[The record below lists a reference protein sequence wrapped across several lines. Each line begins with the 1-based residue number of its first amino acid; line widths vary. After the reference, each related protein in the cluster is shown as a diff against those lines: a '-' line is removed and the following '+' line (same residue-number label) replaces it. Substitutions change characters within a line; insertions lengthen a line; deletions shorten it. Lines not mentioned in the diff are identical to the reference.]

1 MTIDKRINYAWGGPG
16 GKSPGTSPSG
26 GTHGG
31 GYGRNGEGQAR
42 DRHPPA
48 PRPAPRPYKDP
59 DPISEVV
66 PGDVNRQNEI
76 REMIRDQA
84 LEKMDYI
91 PDDITQLDLNK
102 FGEAY
107 EPVKPDLRT
116 QKEKDEDFERSID
129 WDKVKDLSK
138 KGYDFKE
145 IQDAMNKGLLTKED
159 PQSMRTN
166 LLDRGIRSIRNIIPK
181 TGLEK
186 SLLSRLTKN
195 VFAPTEGG
203 MFDPKRIGLN
213 LAKNYAMKK
222 LGLGALNPFL
232 GIASLFGFD
241 PFKGLTNKFA
251 RKPVDMSVFSKLGLH
266 ANRFP
271 TATDTRTAKAKD
283 AYTPSISTQ
292 IAGGRGLE
300 SGAELLGLSDVS
312 PEFQHLVKQ
321 AKNVGPALIQMRNL
335 ERKIK
340 APDIY
345 GEPTEEEKR
354 MYKKSLERDKEEKIY
369 RMPILTAAYGGRIDK
384 PLTGRSRDI

>member
-26 GTHGG
+26 GSRGG
-31 GYGRNGEGQAR
+31 NGEGQAR
-42 DRHPPA
+42 ERARQPA
-48 PRPAPRPYKDP
+48 PRSVTTVKAPPSILSRPAPTTYKDP

-222 LGLGALNPFL
+222 LGLGALNPF
-232 GIASLFGFD
+232 
-241 PFKGLTNKFA
+241 
-251 RKPVDMSVFSKLGLH
+251 
-266 ANRFP
+266 
-271 TATDTRTAKAKD
+271 
-283 AYTPSISTQ
+283 
-292 IAGGRGLE
+292 
-300 SGAELLGLSDVS
+300 
-312 PEFQHLVKQ
+312 
-321 AKNVGPALIQMRNL
+321 
-335 ERKIK
+335 
-340 APDIY
+340 
-345 GEPTEEEKR
+345 
-354 MYKKSLERDKEEKIY
+354 
-369 RMPILTAAYGGRIDK
+369 
-384 PLTGRSRDI
+384 